1 MDAGF
6 DPAGAT
12 DPGVEQSSQAEQQQ
26 VEYLDIDDDLAA
38 RHVRV
43 KVDGEEISVP
53 LREALSGYSRTAD
66 YTQKTQQLAEQ
77 RRQAEEALVLKQ
89 AMDTAP
95 GLAVQILA
103 SRAGVSVEEYLGMTP
118 AQRQQAVAEPEYEDP
133 LERAL
138 AEERRAREAL
148 EQRFLQREADQQ
160 LREQLDGLKQ
170 RFQLDDNQVREV
182 VAEAFRQGL
191 PPQMLP
197 MVYQSMAFARL
208 QAQQQ
213 ARGDFQGQQ
222 NLQTQQRQAAAAAA
236 SQVVG
241 TGTGAV
247 GTTTDRGNDG
257 NMSLM
262 DAITAALE
270 PWDGVSP
277 LSP

>member
-1 MDAGF
+1 MDAGV
-6 DPAGAT
+6 DPQGTT
-12 DPGVEQSSQAEQQQ
+12 DPGVEQSSQPEQQP

-118 AQRQQAVAEPEYEDP
+118 AQRQAAVEPEYEDP

-138 AEERRAREAL
+138 VEERKAREAL

-182 VAEAFRQGL
+182 VTEAFRLGL

-197 MVYQSMAFARL
+197 MVYQSMAFGRL

-213 ARGDFQGQQ
+213 ARTEFGTQQ
-222 NLQTQQRQAAAAAA
+222 NLQAQQRQAAAAAA

-262 DAITAALE
+262 DAINAALD